1 MKIVQ
6 AEYSSR
12 LSQAQDMTSNY
23 HMGLLEEKRDE
34 IQKIIWKRQ
43 RKAALVSIVR
53 TGESQ
58 GKPTMA
64 SFVGR

>member
-1 MKIVQ
+1 
-6 AEYSSR
+6 
-12 LSQAQDMTSNY
+12 MTSNY

-53 TGESQ
+53 TGEAQ